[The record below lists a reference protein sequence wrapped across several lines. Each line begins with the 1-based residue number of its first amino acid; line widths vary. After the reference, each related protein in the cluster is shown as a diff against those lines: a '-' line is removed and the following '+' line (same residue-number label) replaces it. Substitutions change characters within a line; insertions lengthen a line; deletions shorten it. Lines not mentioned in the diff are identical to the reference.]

1 MYRASG
7 SSSPRHQQHRQ
18 KLSPRQHRTE
28 ASSSHP
34 DKQVTCH
41 DHTLLTIPAHLPK
54 FQPQIER
61 SGNRYICPSHFQ
73 GHGGML
79 LVLWGQERVIVFRS
93 FIVYR
98 SSILIIL
105 FYFTIQS
112 LALVLFIFMNFF
124 NMKLKIT
131 KYIMKQRRHECLAK
145 VEYIFFGERGVSWI

>member
-28 ASSSHP
+28 VSSSQQRQQPSP
-34 DKQVTCH
+34 DKQVTYH

-79 LVLWGQERVIVFRS
+79 LVLWGQESVIVFRS

-112 LALVLFIFMNFF
+112 LALVLSTFIDLTWNLKLQNESWNEEGMNAV
-124 NMKLKIT
+124 
-131 KYIMKQRRHECLAK
+131 QR
-145 VEYIFFGERGVSWI
+145 

>member
-18 KLSPRQHRTE
+18 KLSPQQHRTE
-28 ASSSHP
+28 ASSSQQRQQPSP
-34 DKQVTCH
+34 DKQVTDH

-79 LVLWGQERVIVFRS
+79 LVL
-93 FIVYR
+93 
-98 SSILIIL
+98 
-105 FYFTIQS
+105 
-112 LALVLFIFMNFF
+112 
-124 NMKLKIT
+124 
-131 KYIMKQRRHECLAK
+131 
-145 VEYIFFGERGVSWI
+145 